1 MSLPHR
7 DPGKMRGI
15 TAGQSGLRWMA
26 AAYLC
31 ILTGDTLH
39 PTSLHLTGLMYEI
52 QAWSEYEYI
61 RGEKERETDSL
72 LHIHSNNNLGHIS
85 VIWQMLCLNVIFV

>member
-61 RGEKERETDSL
+61 RGREM

-85 VIWQMLCLNVIFV
+85 VIWQMLCLNVIFVLYYCV